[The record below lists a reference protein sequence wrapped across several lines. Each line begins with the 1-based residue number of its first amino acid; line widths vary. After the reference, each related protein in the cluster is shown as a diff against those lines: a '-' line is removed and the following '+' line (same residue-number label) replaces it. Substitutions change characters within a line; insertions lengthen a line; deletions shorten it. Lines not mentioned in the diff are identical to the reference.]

1 MCSIAISCIRDA
13 HERQAKQM
21 LEERNEKKERSSSVN
36 QIKQPKCSGNYTNL
50 STFGARKL
58 IVAAQHVCLY
68 KRKRRRRR
76 RSISYKTH
84 IQLLYFNQCIHRYI
98 YIFASCFGIVF
109 LPTMNRRRNR
119 RWLLSIC
126 RLHLCPAE
134 WRVWKKG
141 RTSTFGYLFIK
152 STTTKCSI

>member
-98 YIFASCFGIVF
+98 YFRQ
-109 LPTMNRRRNR
+109 LLRNR
-119 RWLLSIC
+119 FSSNDESTSQSSLVAFNLPITFV
-126 RLHLCPAE
+126 PG
-134 WRVWKKG
+134 RV
-141 RTSTFGYLFIK
+141 K
-152 STTTKCSI
+152 SVEKRENEHIWIFVH